1 MKREVGAPD
10 GASWV
15 VEIDWVARRIHNP
28 WRRTIDAIRE
38 RRAARKAKRANRD
51 DRRGLGDALDAADLV
66 AGPILEGMKKAGK
79 PADLSRFDI
88 APYTKIRVGS
98 ETSGESIL
106 LRLSGRLVKH
116 AESAVLPLLLPDSP
130 VVVWWPG
137 QAPANPSGDA
147 MGALASRRLTDAEA
161 ASQPVRHLRT
171 VARHYAPGDTD
182 LSWTRLTPWR
192 ALLAAALDQV
202 GSPVTGGLIVAGSGN
217 PAGVLLESWLED
229 RLGVHIRWRRVDSTR
244 IEQVVLETA
253 DGDVT
258 ISRGQHGAATFSVPG
273 SGERSVPLPTRSLA
287 ELLAE
292 DLRRLDADAIY
303 AATIRHML
311 REDS

>member
-1 MKREVGAPD
+1 MQITLEHTNASHISRELVRARKASGSPAMDMVLTLIVVCDDSTVADALHAATTLSKEHPARIIGVILGKATGAPD
-10 GASWV
+10 LHA
-15 VEIDWVARRIHNP
+15 
-28 WRRTIDAIRE
+28 
-38 RRAARKAKRANRD
+38 
-51 DRRGLGDALDAADLV
+51 
-66 AGPILEGMKKAGK
+66 
-79 PADLSRFDI
+79 
-88 APYTKIRVGS
+88 KIRVGS

>member
-1 MKREVGAPD
+1 MQLTLEHTNSA
-10 GASWV
+10 
-15 VEIDWVARRIHNP
+15 EVARELVRVRHKAGSPAMDMVLTLIVVCDDETVTEALKSATMLSKEHPARI
-28 WRRTIDAIRE
+28 IGVI
-38 RRAARKAKRANRD
+38 
-51 DRRGLGDALDAADLV
+51 LGKGTGSADLH
-66 AGPILEGMKKAGK
+66 A
-79 PADLSRFDI
+79 
-88 APYTKIRVGS
+88 KIRVGT

-106 LRLSGRLVKH
+106 LRMSGRLVKH

-137 QAPANPSGDA
+137 QAPTNPSADA
-147 MGALASRRLTDAEA
+147 IGALATRRLTDAEA
-161 ASQPVRHLRT
+161 AGQPVRNLRA
-171 VARHYAPGDTD
+171 VAKHYAPGDTD

-202 GSPVTGGLIVAGSGN
+202 QSPVSGGTIVAGTGN
-217 PAGVLLESWLED
+217 PAGVLLEAWLES
-229 RLGVHIRWRRVDSTR
+229 RLGVPIRWRKVDSER
-244 IEQVVLETA
+244 IEQVVMETE

-258 ISRGQHGAATFSVPG
+258 IERGDDGSASFSVPG
-273 SGERSVPLPTRSLA
+273 AGTRTVPLPTRTLA

-311 REDS
+311 DERTRT